1 MSAMKALRLKKLR
14 RRFGITAPRV
24 TVHSHVPWYW
34 RWLTSTVFL
43 VVTVTLVWLA
53 YDLGRRYA
61 GFDASEAQGA
71 HTRLVDA
78 NTKMKEENATYRKEI
93 AVIERKLQIEL
104 SAQGNLTGQI
114 RALSEENALL
124 KEDLAFF
131 QTLMASG
138 SDPGGVTVDLFRVE
152 RDALPGEYRYQ
163 LLIVQSKQRVR
174 EFRGRL
180 QFIVDFERAGVPAVI
195 TYPAEA
201 DDVQAYN
208 LRFKFY
214 QRVEG
219 VFTLEPDAIVKGV
232 QVRVIKN
239 GDATPVSTQAATLS

>member
-1 MSAMKALRLKKLR
+1 MKALRLKKLR
-14 RRFGITAPRV
+14 RRFGIAAPRV
-24 TVHSHVPWYW
+24 AVHTHVPWYW
-34 RWLTSTVFL
+34 RWLTSTVLL
-43 VVTVTLVWLA
+43 VVTVTLAWLA

-71 HTRLVDA
+71 HSRLVEVNAKLQD
-78 NTKMKEENATYRKEI
+78 ENITIRKEI
-93 AVIERKLQIEL
+93 AGIERKLQIEL
-104 SAQGNLTGQI
+104 AAQGNLTGQI

-138 SDPGGVTVDLFRVE
+138 SDPGGVTVSRFRVE
-152 RDALPGEYRYQ
+152 RDALPGEYHYR

-180 QFIVDFERAGVPAVI
+180 QFIVDYERNGEPAVV
-195 TYPAEA
+195 TYPADA
-201 DDVQAYN
+201 DAANVQAYN

-219 VFTLEPDAIVKGV
+219 TFTLDPDAVVKGV
-232 QVRVIKN
+232 QVRVMKN

>member
-1 MSAMKALRLKKLR
+1 MKTLRLKKLR
-14 RRFGITAPRV
+14 RRFGIAAPRV
-24 TVHSHVPWYW
+24 AVHTYVPWYW
-34 RWLTSTVFL
+34 RWLTPAVFL
-43 VVTVTLVWLA
+43 VVTITLAWLA

-61 GFDASEAQGA
+61 GFDASEAQG
-71 HTRLVDA
+71 TQSRLQDVNAKIQDE
-78 NTKMKEENATYRKEI
+78 NTELRKAI
-93 AVIERKLQIEL
+93 AGIERKLQIEL
-104 SAQGNLTGQI
+104 AAQGNLTGQI

-138 SDPGGVTVDLFRVE
+138 SDPGGVTVNRFRVE
-152 RDALPGEYRYQ
+152 RDALPGEYHYR

-180 QFIVDFERAGVPAVI
+180 QLIVDYERNGNPNVI
-195 TYPAEA
+195 TYPAES
-201 DDVQAYN
+201 DDGQAYN

-219 VFTLEPDAIVKGV
+219 TFTLDPDAVVTAV
-232 QVRVIKN
+232 QVRVMKN
-239 GDATPVSTQAATLS
+239 GDTTPVSTQTATLS